1 MSALPTLPQPSPEK
15 TGLSALAN
23 VPTPPKRSRG
33 PIYFLVMVLIAGAAW
48 YFRPQQGKTSKT
60 ASVQTVRAV
69 RGTVA
74 STRRVAGSIT
84 ARRFANIVVPV
95 LQAPDTGR
103 GLTLT
108 YLASSGHLVN
118 EGDLIAEI
126 DGQDMKDHLDDV
138 EAQVVQF
145 DLDIKKRQSVQAAQ
159 REAMLQRIRATR
171 GELLKAKEDLKA
183 LAVKSAISQ
192 EQLKLTHEEA
202 EAAYKEVQAELPL
215 MEEQLRADMAI
226 TMLDYQR
233 QLRHRDRHRRDLDH
247 LRIKS
252 PIDGMVV
259 LQTSSRRG
267 ELTQIRVGDL
277 VASGQPVMRV
287 VDPGSMQLEAMMN
300 QSEAELVR
308 LGQTAT
314 LRFDAFPDIVLHG
327 DVEYVGAMAIGGRFV
342 NYQFRRIP
350 VHVAI
355 RKSDAR
361 VIPDLSASADIVTS
375 DTQEGLLVPRESVTE
390 ASGKPVVYVR
400 QDTGFIAREVE
411 ISGENNTQFAVTG
424 GLREGEEIA
433 LDPHSVILP

>member
-1 MSALPTLPQPSPEK
+1 M
-15 TGLSALAN
+15 SALAN
-23 VPTPPKRSRG
+23 APLPSPELPRLSTVPAPPRRSKG
-33 PIYFLVMVLIAGAAW
+33 PIYFFVIVLIAGAAW
-48 YFRPQQGKTSKT
+48 YLRPQQEKTSKT
-60 ASVQTVRAV
+60 AGVHTVRAV
-69 RGTVA
+69 RGTIA

-84 ARRFANIVVPV
+84 ASRFANIVVPV

-108 YLASSGHLVN
+108 YLAGSGGFVK
-118 EGDLIAEI
+118 EGELLAEI

-138 EAQVVQF
+138 EAQVSQF
-145 DLDIKKRQSVQAAQ
+145 DLDIKKKQSVQAAQ
-159 REAMLQRIRATR
+159 MEAMLQRVRSARA
-171 GELLKAKEDLKA
+171 ELLKAKEDLKA

-192 EQLKLTHEEA
+192 EVLKLSHEEA
-202 EAAYKEVQAELPL
+202 QAAYDEVVHELPL
-215 MEEQLRADMAI
+215 MEERQRADMAI
-226 TMLDYQR
+226 TLLDYQR
-233 QLRHRDRHRRDLDH
+233 QLRHRDRHRRDLAN

-267 ELTQIRVGDL
+267 ELNQIRVGDL
-277 VASGQPVMRV
+277 VASGQPVMQV

-300 QSEAELVR
+300 QSEAELIR
-308 LGQTAT
+308 LGQSAT
-314 LRFDAFPDIVLHG
+314 LRFDAFPDIVLG
-327 DVEYVGAMAIGGRFV
+327 GEVQYVGAMAIGGRRV

-350 VHVAI
+350 VHVTI

-375 DTQEGLLVPRESVTE
+375 DTAEGLVIPREAVTE
-390 ASGKPVVYVR
+390 ASGKSVVYVR
-400 QDTGFIAREVE
+400 QETGFIAREVE
-411 ISGENNTQFAVTG
+411 ISGENNTQFALAS